1 MYGRILVPLD
11 GSELA
16 EQVIP
21 YARLVAGALGSRIE
35 LLRVLVPVPREMGEA
50 SRRRYRERAD
60 QDLSGVRTALEAAG
74 LTVTASVQEGRP
86 AESIVAEGEK
96 ESGTLIAMS
105 THGRSGLSRWMVG
118 SVTGKVLHAS
128 RNPLLIV
135 RAQGG
140 QAAPEASLKTMIIP
154 LDGSSLATEILSF
167 LVPLIKA
174 LGLGVVLARAVRPVI
189 GPTTGDPLEMTD
201 FDVGDRPDATAAE
214 YLQEVVGWFAG
225 QGVEVAT
232 TRILH
237 EHPASAVVGLA
248 RETPDSL
255 VAMSTHGRSGVS
267 RSVLGSVTDRVVQQ
281 SGDPVLVI
289 RAV

>member
-1 MYGRILVPLD
+1 
-11 GSELA
+11 
-16 EQVIP
+16 
-21 YARLVAGALGSRIE
+21 
-35 LLRVLVPVPREMGEA
+35 
-50 SRRRYRERAD
+50 
-60 QDLSGVRTALEAAG
+60 
-74 LTVTASVQEGRP
+74 
-86 AESIVAEGEK
+86 
-96 ESGTLIAMS
+96 MS